1 MNIDNY
7 QKSIAVCIRAGLVP
21 MGWGPGGVGKTQS
34 NKQVAEGADIQY
46 RTMVGNLLT
55 LDALT
60 GIPYNK
66 DGEMIW
72 SRPAAIPDGSD
83 TGLLLVDEIT
93 DAMPSVV
100 KMLYSL
106 ILEREVNGHRLGDG
120 WAVSCA
126 GNRPGDGSGSSM
138 LPAPL
143 ITRLVHI
150 GVCCQVPDFTRQL
163 PESAEVDHK
172 GWLRWAVKHG
182 IVPEVVAYI
191 RSFPADLYA
200 GQCTP
205 RTLEM
210 TSDLLKV
217 IKSSD
222 PICQELICGT
232 IGPGTGVKFY
242 GFLKLAATIPAPESI
257 LLDPAG
263 APIPADLS
271 VLHTLLSTL
280 VYIAERKHVP
290 ALVEYA
296 GRLSAEMGAYLL
308 FSLGDKDPEF
318 HTVPEYIRWYN
329 QNKDILT

>member
-7 QKSIAVCIRAGLVP
+7 QKSIAVCIKAGLVP

-34 NKQVAEGADIQY
+34 NKQVASGADIQY
-46 RTMVGNLLT
+46 LALVGNLLT

-60 GIPYNK
+60 GIPYNER
-66 DGEMIW
+66 GSLLW
-72 SRPAAIPDGSD
+72 SCPGWVELVGK
-83 TGLLLVDEIT
+83 GLLLIDEIT
-93 DAMPSVV
+93 DAMPSVQ

-106 ILEREVNGHRLGDG
+106 ILEREVNGHKLGDG

-126 GNRPGDGSGSSM
+126 GNRPGDGSGSAM

-172 GWLRWAVKHG
+172 GWLRWAVGCG
-182 IVPEVVAYI
+182 IVPEITAFI
-191 RSFPADLYA
+191 RSFPEMLYSYQA
-200 GQCTP
+200 TP
-205 RTLEM
+205 RTWEM
-210 TSDLLKV
+210 VSDLLKV
-217 IKSSD
+217 ITSAD
-222 PICQELICGT
+222 PITQELICGT
-232 IGPGTGVKFY
+232 VGPGVGVTFY

-263 APIPADLS
+263 APIPGDLS

-280 VYIAERKHVP
+280 VYIAERRHVA

-318 HTVPEYIRWYN
+318 HTVAEYIRWYN

>member
-1 MNIDNY
+1 MNIENY
-7 QKSIAVCIRAGLVP
+7 QKSIAVCIKAGLVP
-21 MGWGPGGVGKTQS
+21 MGHGPGGIGKTQS
-34 NKQVAEGADIQY
+34 NKQVGDIIGDFFSL
-46 RTMVGNLLT
+46 VGNHLT
-55 LDALT
+55 IDALT
-60 GIPYNK
+60 GIPFNK
-66 DGEMIW
+66 DGDLIW
-72 SRPAAIPDGSD
+72 SRPEWSRLEGQ
-83 TGLLLVDEIT
+83 GLLLVDEIT
-93 DAMPSVV
+93 DAMPSVQ

-163 PESAEVDHK
+163 PESAEVDHV
-172 GWLRWAVKHG
+172 GWCRWAVKNG
-182 IVPEVVAYI
+182 IVPEITAFI
-191 RSFPADLYA
+191 RSFPDMLYSFQA
-200 GQCTP
+200 TP
-205 RTLEM
+205 RTWEM
-210 TSDLLKV
+210 VSDLLKV
-217 IKSSD
+217 ITAAD
-222 PICQELICGT
+222 PITQELICGT
-232 IGPGTGVKFY
+232 VGPGVGVTFY

-263 APIPADLS
+263 APIPSDLS

-280 VYIAERKHVP
+280 VYIAERKHVA

-308 FSLGDKDPEF
+308 FSLGDKDAEF

-329 QNKDILT
+329 ANKDILT